1 MEKSKQ
7 KINNNNNRPVHPNIA
22 YIQTKAYRE

>member
-1 MEKSKQ
+1 MKKSKQ
-7 KINNNNNRPVHPNIA
+7 MINNNYRPVHPNIA